1 MSTFLPML
9 AVIAAIVGI
18 VLVGAKGMDFAWGA
32 FRSLS
37 KGAAD
42 VVVGDASRSEGPV
55 VPEKYE

>member
-1 MSTFLPML
+1 ML